1 MRSHQGSAFS
11 GVMFITGTTIG
22 AGMLGIPFM
31 TSLCGFLPGLAAT
44 FLSWIFMW
52 LTGLVFF
59 EAILWMP
66 DGANILS
73 TSQRFLGRWGKAFAG
88 VVFLFLSYGML
99 IAYFDGAAPLIT
111 TALNTLFSTHWPV
124 IVGFVFLTVVFG
136 GVVLIGTWVADRLN
150 TLLVAGM
157 LIAYLG
163 MMGLGAFEVEASRL
177 EHQDWPFFLFAAPVL
192 FSAFGYHSIIPSMTA
207 YLQRNARAMRWS
219 LFLGT
224 FIPFVVYSLW
234 QWLVLGSIPPE
245 DLKASWENSEPIAS
259 IMLTGPASL
268 WFARC
273 IQFFSFFAIVTSLM
287 GVSISTI
294 DFFADGLKV
303 ARTGSWRLVL
313 TLLTLVPPAYIA
325 QSNPGIFLHALGVAG
340 GFGEAAFDA
349 LLPLAIVWVGRY
361 HYKLPGAHQLGG
373 GKLTLVALALFTLLI
388 VATEVLAL
396 VGPH

>member
-1 MRSHQGSAFS
+1 MSSHRGSTLS

-66 DGANILS
+66 DGSNILS
-73 TSQRFLGRWGKAFAG
+73 TAQRFLGKWGKAFAG
-88 VVFLFLSYGML
+88 AIFLFLSYGML
-99 IAYFDGAAPLIT
+99 IAYFDGAAPLVTIS
-111 TALNTLFSTHWPV
+111 LNTLFSTSWPV
-124 IVGFVFLTVVFG
+124 ESGLLFLVVVFG
-136 GVVLIGTWVADRLN
+136 GIVLIGTWVADRLN

-157 LIAYLG
+157 LMAYLG
-163 MMGLGAFEVEASRL
+163 MMGIGSFEVQASSL
-177 EHQDWPFFLFAAPVL
+177 EHQEWPFFLFAVPVL
-192 FSAFGYHSIIPSMTA
+192 FSAFGYHSIIPSMTS

-245 DLKASWENSEPIAS
+245 DLKAAWANNEPIAS

-294 DFFADGLKV
+294 DFFADGFKV
-303 ARTGSWRLVL
+303 ARTGIWRLLL
-313 TLLTLVPPAYIA
+313 TALTLVPPAYIA
-325 QSNPGIFLHALGVAG
+325 QSHPGIFLKALGIAG

-349 LLPLAIVWVGRY
+349 ILPLAIVWVGRY
-361 HYKLPGAHQLGG
+361 RHQLPGVHQLGG
-373 GKLTLVALALFTLLI
+373 GKITLLALALFTLLI
-388 VATEVLAL
+388 IATEVLAL
-396 VGPH
+396 VSHC